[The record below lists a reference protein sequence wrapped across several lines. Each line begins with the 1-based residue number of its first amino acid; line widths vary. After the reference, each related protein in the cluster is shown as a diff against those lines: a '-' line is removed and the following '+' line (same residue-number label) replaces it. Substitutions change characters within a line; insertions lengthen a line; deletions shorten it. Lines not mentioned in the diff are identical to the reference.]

1 MAAGQTHGS
10 RWSDPLDD
18 ADDDEL
24 VTGEAVALDLR
35 PASFVLR
42 ATGSIIDFV
51 VTVLVLLGGFF
62 VIVGIYGGFGV
73 DDAAVGALFVTLL
86 VVCTIVVPTAVE
98 TLSMGK
104 SLGKLVM
111 GVRIVR
117 DDGGAVGFRH
127 AFIRALTGFIEI
139 IGTFGGLAAI
149 VALLNGRAKRLG
161 DLLAGT
167 YAQYERVAD
176 PGDPIFAVPPELVEW
191 SRIADVARMPD
202 RLSRRVTQ
210 FLGGASAFLPEA
222 RARIGASLASE
233 AAGFV
238 DPVPAAAPE
247 AFLIAITAIR
257 RERESRALDLERERM
272 ARLEP
277 VLRGL
282 PHGFPDR
289 D

>member
-1 MAAGQTHGS
+1 MATQQAQEPS
-10 RWSDPLDD
+10 WSDPLDVT
-18 ADDDEL
+18 DDEEL

-42 ATGSIIDFV
+42 ATGSIIDFAATV
-51 VTVLVLLGGFF
+51 VVLLGGIV
-62 VIVGIYGGFGV
+62 VIGGIYGGFEV
-73 DDAAVGALFVTLL
+73 DDAAVAALLVTLL
-86 VVCTIVVPTAVE
+86 VLCTIVVPTAVE
-98 TLSMGK
+98 TMTMGK

-117 DDGGAVGFRH
+117 DDGGAIGFRH

-139 IGTFGGLAAI
+139 ISTFGGLAAV

-167 YAQYERVAD
+167 YAQYERVKAPTD
-176 PGDPIFAVPPELVEW
+176 PLFVVPPELADWARV
-191 SRIADVARMPD
+191 ADVARMPD
-202 RLSRRVTQ
+202 RLSRRISQ
-210 FLGGASAFLPEA
+210 FLSQAASFLPEA
-222 RARIGASLASE
+222 RVRVGQSLAAE
-233 AAGFV
+233 AVGYV
-238 DPVPAAAPE
+238 DPAPSAPPE

-257 RERESRALDLERERM
+257 RDRESRALELERERM
-272 ARLEP
+272 QRLEP